1 MSAWKKIQE
10 RMAADKEF
18 AVKIRD
24 MMPLDDVIQY
34 CEEVGFRF
42 TDEELEELT
51 ELKGDMLLKVA
62 GAGNPFADAPR
73 VGS

>member
-18 AVKIRD
+18 AAKIRD
-24 MMPLDDVIQY
+24 MMSLDDVIQY

-42 TDEELEELT
+42 TDEELEDQFPFTQQMASTDEGV
-51 ELKGDMLLKVA
+51 LKAVT
-62 GAGNPFADAPR
+62 
-73 VGS
+73 